1 MIAVALFAA
10 LFALGLP
17 SQAGAAECQ
26 ADICRDVETTPD
38 GVYVLV
44 VPILNTDCV
53 WNVDVDFGDGTSAKY
68 VFEGEKGLIGSH
80 MFPAPGVYIVR
91 IDSGEGHSPTDQ
103 ECLELT
109 IEATVTYP
117 EPVEPPSEPP
127 KGEPP
132 AGAPPGGGTAPGQEP
147 VAADGQAPDASGA
160 PGTKAASEPVAYW
173 RHCRASVLTH
183 LVACG
188 KGRRVAR
195 AALERLKR
203 PGSARVSGFSC
214 RLPQGA
220 VQPIACARGEQRVL
234 VPAG

>member
-1 MIAVALFAA
+1 VIAAALVAA
-10 LFALGLP
+10 LFVFGLP
-17 SQAGAAECQ
+17 SQAGAAECH

-38 GVYVLV
+38 GLYVLI
-44 VPILNTDCV
+44 VPILRTDCV
-53 WNVDVDFGDGTSAKY
+53 WNVEVDFGDGTGAEY
-68 VFEGEKGLIGSH
+68 LFEGEKGLIGSH
-80 MFPAPGVYIVR
+80 LFPEPGVYIVK
-91 IDSGEGHSPTDQ
+91 IDSGAGTSATDQ
-103 ECLELT
+103 ECIELT

-117 EPVEPPSEPP
+117 EPVEPPDEPP
-127 KGEPP
+127 KEEPPP
-132 AGAPPGGGTAPGQEP
+132 AGGGTTPAPAT
-147 VAADGQAPDASGA
+147 VAADSQVPDAGSP
-160 PGTKAASEPVAYW
+160 PGTKPTSERVAFW

-195 AALERLKR
+195 AASEKLKQ

-214 RLPQGA
+214 RLPRGG